1 MKYPFNKGMLLGL
14 IGVVAFSLT
23 LPATRFAVP
32 YFGQT
37 IVGLGR
43 TIIAAV
49 MVCLLFAFKKQALPG
64 KEHITSLVIVAGG
77 AVLAF
82 PLLTTFAMKSLPV
95 SHGAVELALL
105 PLATAGFAIWRGGE
119 KPSRRYWTASLI
131 AAATVILYAVH
142 LGFGHVQMGD
152 MALLSAVVILGLSYA
167 EGGKLAKE
175 LGQLA
180 GDCMGH
186 SHRCTILSHTS
197 SPECTCRYAEG
208 TAFGVV
214 ELVLSWGDQSIP
226 CVCRMVWRHVLGG
239 DCKSRA
245 NSICT
250 ALLHDWIFISISRRT
265 RHLVDHRLCLH
276 RGFMRHNWERRA
288 GEGYKAAFFINSF
301 FNRPKRLCIVRIVSL
316 H

>member
-49 MVCLLFAFKKQALPG
+49 MVCLLFAFKKQALPA
-64 KEHITSLVIVAGG
+64 KEHITSLVIVAAG

-82 PLLTTFAMKSLPV
+82 PLLTTYAMKSLPV

-175 LGQLA
+175 LGSWQVIAWAILIGAPFFLIPVVLNVHVDMLKAPLLA
-180 GDCMGH
+180 W
-186 SHRCTILSHTS
+186 LSLF
-197 SPECTCRYAEG
+197 YL
-208 TAFGVV
+208 GVISQFLAYV
-214 ELVLSWGDQSIP
+214 AWYGGMS
-226 CVCRMVWRHVLGG
+226 LGG
-239 DCKSRA
+239 IAKVGQIQYAQPFFMIGFSFLFLGEPVTWLTIA
-245 NSICT
+245 FAI
-250 ALLHDWIFISISRRT
+250 I
-265 RHLVDHRLCLH
+265 VVLCVTIGKEAPVKGIKP
-276 RGFMRHNWERRA
+276 R
-288 GEGYKAAFFINSF
+288 S
-301 FNRPKRLCIVRIVSL
+301 S
-316 H
+316 